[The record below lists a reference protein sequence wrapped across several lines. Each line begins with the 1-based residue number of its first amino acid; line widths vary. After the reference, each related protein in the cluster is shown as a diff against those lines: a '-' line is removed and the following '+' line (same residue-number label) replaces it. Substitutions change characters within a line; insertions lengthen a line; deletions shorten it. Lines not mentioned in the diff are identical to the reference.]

1 LKQGENPAKS
11 TCLSIVHHE
20 PADKIAV
27 QELSQHDRSR
37 LAGSVRMLHGSIV
50 HRVVGLAVLCL
61 VAVGCQNLAINGIAD
76 RVIPSNDR
84 NWVPDLAKIPFGELN
99 DGVVTLHNFRS
110 CKYITESDF
119 VVNFSDRVFRLSD
132 IVEVD
137 YVVVPFQNTPVIAHT
152 MLSFRLANDEYV
164 CVSSEIRKEIGETF
178 SPMLGVTNQFELIY
192 VIADEKDLIRLRTRY
207 RKADVYIYPTVA
219 DETAAQQLFIDI
231 MQRINQLA
239 SKPEFYNT
247 FVNNCTTNIA
257 QHVNGISS
265 RRPIGRLNWQ
275 VLLPGMSPKYAY
287 ELGLLDQSVPFD
299 ELRQMAHINPLA
311 DQYFDDPDF
320 SRRIRVR
327 LSELDSNPATRQR

>member
-1 LKQGENPAKS
+1 MQEFG
-11 TCLSIVHHE
+11 HHRGAE
-20 PADKIAV
+20 LARRVLLLRRSVV
-27 QELSQHDRSR
+27 QLNT
-37 LAGSVRMLHGSIV
+37 L
-50 HRVVGLAVLCL
+50 LAVVCIFM
-61 VAVGCQNLAINGIAD
+61 VGCQNLAINGIAD

-84 NWVPDLAKIPFGELN
+84 NWVPDLAKIPFGELH

-110 CKYITESDF
+110 CQYLTESDF

-132 IVEVD
+132 IMEVD

-152 MLSFRLANDEYV
+152 MLSFRLANDEYI
-164 CVSSEIRKEIGETF
+164 CVSSEIRKEIGENF

-219 DETAAQQLFIDI
+219 DAAAAQQLFVDI
-231 MQRINQLA
+231 MQRINKLA

-265 RRPIGRLNWQ
+265 HRKIGRLKWQ

-287 ELGLLDQSVPFD
+287 DLGLLDQSVPFE
-299 ELRQMAHINPLA
+299 ELKGRAHINSLA

-320 SRRIRVR
+320 SRRIRAR
-327 LSELDSNPATRQR
+327 LSDARANETPGD